1 MASLRAV
8 LAHVIYDMAKKI
20 GGFVCWT
27 SSLLIEQR
35 VAVGSRE
42 HATRGCALHNQ
53 MLEVLQLAEHI
64 ETACNDRRR
73 SSAANRTRLSDL
85 GVFR

>member
-1 MASLRAV
+1 M
-8 LAHVIYDMAKKI
+8 LAHMVYDMAEKTD
-20 GGFVCWT
+20 GFVCST

-42 HATRGCALHNQ
+42 HATRGCAQHNQ

-64 ETACNDRRR
+64 ETACNHRRR